1 MTLEVTAPEIAAHH
15 VHSLVRRLHD
25 ADYRLPDEIHDDTL
39 ALGQAAVPALLEI
52 LEDALSKSPVDGW
65 GPAHAAQL
73 LGELRATDAIEPPRI
88 RRPRRGGPGT
98 VVPGCQRDR
107 RRCGRA
113 PVGAPARAE
122 RAGPGAQVW

>member
-25 ADYRLPDEIHDDTL
+25 ADYRLPDEIHDDIL

-65 GPAHAAQL
+65 VPLTRRNCSASCA
-73 LGELRATDAIEPPRI
+73 PRTPSS
-88 RRPRRGGPGT
+88 R
-98 VVPGCQRDR
+98 
-107 RRCGRA
+107 
-113 PVGAPARAE
+113 
-122 RAGPGAQVW
+122 